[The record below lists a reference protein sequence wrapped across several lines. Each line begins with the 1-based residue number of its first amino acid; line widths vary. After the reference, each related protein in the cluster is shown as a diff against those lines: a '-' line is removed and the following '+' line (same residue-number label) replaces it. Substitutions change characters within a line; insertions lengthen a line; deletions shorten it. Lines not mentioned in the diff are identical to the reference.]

1 MYRPRL
7 DMRHL
12 RAWWRELCLAT
23 SGNYVVN
30 SHTSLPAQCHVSRH
44 RGHLLQVI
52 VHRPA
57 PSERLVIAIGV
68 EGESADQFAV
78 LSDDPD
84 IGAGDQ
90 ESDLAVLM
98 GEADGDVAELAE
110 VTEGDLSKGVYLVST
125 YAVVDGRWRSR
136 GFGLDQGF

>member
-1 MYRPRL
+1 
-7 DMRHL
+7 
-12 RAWWRELCLAT
+12 
-23 SGNYVVN
+23 
-30 SHTSLPAQCHVSRH
+30 
-44 RGHLLQVI
+44 
-52 VHRPA
+52 
-57 PSERLVIAIGV
+57 LVIAIGV

-110 VTEGDLSKGVYLVST
+110 VTEGDLSKGVDLVST

-136 GFGLDQGF
+136 GFGLDQGFENRHRGLAVEGAMGSDVVVVLAKGIELELQLSE